1 MRIIGGLLKGR
12 VLQSPDGRG
21 TRPTDARA
29 REMLFNILGEQVIE
43 ARVLDLYGGTGA
55 LGLEALSRGA
65 EFCIFIEQN
74 AGACRAIKA
83 NLQVLGVAGVA
94 QVWQSSVRSALRR
107 LAADGE
113 SFDLV
118 LADPPF
124 GNPREL
130 ADLCKALDTAAS
142 LLHNKARR
150 QPATSSTPGPNSPRS
165 SDAPHTAPD
174 GAREQGQ
181 ADEVPLVPSASSQ
194 VLAPDDLVWSGARD
208 EEWDAEPEPAAD
220 PEPFEPMLV
229 IQHHR
234 KQAPVLQAPF
244 RLWREKRAGE
254 STFSFFVLDASDEAG
269 ESEGKPEAELEDP
282 LAGS

>member
-1 MRIIGGLLKGR
+1 M
-12 VLQSPDGRG
+12 QAPDGKS

-29 REMLFNILGEQVIE
+29 REMLFNVLGESVLE

-65 EFCIFIEQN
+65 EFCVFIEQN
-74 AGACRAIKA
+74 AGACRIIKA
-83 NLQVLGVAGVA
+83 NLKTLNVSGAA
-94 QVWQSSVRSALRR
+94 QVWQASVKSALRR

-113 SFDLV
+113 GFDLV

-124 GNPREL
+124 GNVHEL
-130 ADLCKALDTAAS
+130 GDLCRALDMAAS

-150 QPATSSTPGPNSPRS
+150 QPATSSTPNLHSPRP
-165 SDAPHTAPD
+165 SDIDFSEPD
-174 GAREQGQ
+174 AQSEQGQ
-181 ADEVPLVPSASSQ
+181 ADEVLSAASTSRQ
-194 VLAPDDLVWSGARD
+194 VLAPDNLDAGA
-208 EEWDAEPEPAAD
+208 EEEGAEVEPQHAAD
-220 PEPFEPMLV
+220 PDFFEPMLV

-254 STFSFFVLDASDEAG
+254 STFSFFVLDSSDEVEG
-269 ESEGKPEAELEDP
+269 EVEGLR
-282 LAGS
+282 AGS